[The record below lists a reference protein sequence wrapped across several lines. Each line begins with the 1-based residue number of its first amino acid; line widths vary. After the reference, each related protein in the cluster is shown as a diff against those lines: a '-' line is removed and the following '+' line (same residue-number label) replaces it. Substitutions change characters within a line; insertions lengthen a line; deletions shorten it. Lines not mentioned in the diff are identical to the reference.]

1 MMVGLFQE
9 GILQPSNLIGALEVI
24 GAVVLGI
31 VVIRLLWK
39 LGSTWEKAGLPAHPN
54 KRSVTLQFG

>member
-31 VVIRLLWK
+31 VVIRPLWK
-39 LGSTWEKAGLPAHPN
+39 LGSNVGKGGPPSAP
-54 KRSVTLQFG
+54 K